1 MAKIE
6 KSDAFGTDSPL
17 DLAVAERDRNTLRM
31 VERALR
37 SKNVRLAYQ
46 PVVRAT
52 QLDRSFF
59 FEGLVRVLDSTGR
72 PIPAREF
79 ITEIETH
86 EIGRMI
92 DCLALELGLNALAS
106 EPHLRMSINMSARSI
121 GYRRWREVLEE
132 GLVRVPDLRGR
143 LILEITESSAMVMP
157 DVVMSFM
164 NELHGMGILFALDDF
179 GAGYTSFKYLKSLL
193 FDIIKIDGQFVRD
206 IHHDVDNQVMM
217 QAFVDIAQHFEMFT
231 VAESVE
237 SAREAAFLAAAGID
251 CIQGYHV
258 GAPSMKPLWE
268 TKPMDRR
275 ARSAPIA

>member
-37 SKNVRLAYQ
+37 TKNVRLAYQ

-52 QLDRSFF
+52 QPDRSLF

-121 GYRRWREVLEE
+121 GYRRWREVLDE

-143 LILEITESSAMVMP
+143 LILEVTESSAMVMP

-206 IHHDVDNQVMM
+206 IHQDVDNQVMM

-268 TKPMDRR
+268 TKPMERR